1 MKHYSV
7 IYPAVLTAIALTLSA
22 CDSPNGSES
31 LIDPSVAQQIVAER
45 DNPDMALAQKVRK
58 ALGTGEG
65 AAYDVDV
72 TAADGTVALWGTV
85 DSSAER
91 KRLETTAAGVVG
103 VRALRDNLKIDP
115 GA

>member
-1 MKHYSV
+1 MLAA
-7 IYPAVLTAIALTLSA
+7 IVLAA
-22 CDSPNGSES
+22 CDSPSSSES
-31 LIDPSVAQQIVAER
+31 VIDPSMAQQIAAER
-45 DNPDMALAQKVRK
+45 VNPDMALAQKVRK

-65 AAYDVDV
+65 AAYSVDV
-72 TAADGTVALWGTV
+72 TAADGNIVLWGTV
-85 DSSAER
+85 DSLAER